1 MSAVEWKRY
10 RNLRCQVAQLEESNG
25 KKSAIIEHLQLY
37 STDKLTVIGSLAE
50 ALADAKWKRDEMRRV
65 CDERDASPAAVVDP
79 EARNRLALFMSHR
92 QRLQYCLFDLE
103 HRAALEPPLADAVEH
118 LKSGLDKC
126 LGVINGAVA
135 DRRDLPAAAAAAV
148 PSGFGESV
156 ETIGRLR
163 AVLDDGGGNWV
174 TAQLWNIVKELY
186 KSNGRLANRALS
198 LNVHRAGLRT
208 QLDEARASQRRLEAQ
223 AAAETALVEAKRGT
237 LDHNE
242 SLVRRHWDRL
252 DTSQEIVEQTRRAQR
267 VDHELEDIQIAY
279 DKYVTCFVFLLLPTI
294 GGGLLF

>member
-10 RNLRCQVAQLEESNG
+10 RNLRGQVAQLEESNG
-25 KKSAIIEHLQLY
+25 QKSAIIEHLQLY
-37 STDKLTVIGSLAE
+37 SADKLTVINSLAE

-65 CDERDASPAAVVDP
+65 CDEHAGPAAADP

-103 HRAALEPPLADAVEH
+103 HRTVPEPPLADAVRH

-126 LGVINGAVA
+126 VDVIDGAVA
-135 DRRDLPAAAAAAV
+135 DREGDLSGAGAAAV
-148 PSGFGESV
+148 PSGFGGSV

-163 AVLDDGGGNWV
+163 TALDNGGGDLV
-174 TAQLWNIVKELY
+174 TAQLWNIVKDLY
-186 KSNGRLANRALS
+186 RSNGRLANRALS
-198 LNVHRAGLRT
+198 LNVHRAGLRS
-208 QLDEARASQRRLEAQ
+208 QLDEARASQRRLEAR
-223 AAAETALVEAKRGT
+223 AAAETALVEVKRDT

-267 VDHELEDIQIAY
+267 VDQELEDIQIVY
-279 DKYVTCFVFLLLPTI
+279 DKYVTCFFFSFYQP
-294 GGGLLF
+294 

>member
-10 RNLRCQVAQLEESNG
+10 RNLRCQVALLEESNG
-25 KKSAIIEHLQLY
+25 QKSAIIEHLQLY
-37 STDKLTVIGSLAE
+37 SSDKLTVIDSLAE
-50 ALADAKWKRDEMRRV
+50 ALADAKWKRDEMRRM
-65 CDERDASPAAVVDP
+65 CDEHAGPAAADP

-103 HRAALEPPLADAVEH
+103 HRTALEPSLADAVQH

-126 LGVINGAVA
+126 VGVIDGVVA
-135 DRRDLPAAAAAAV
+135 DRRDLPDTATV
-148 PSGFGESV
+148 PSGFDGSI
-156 ETIGRLR
+156 ETISRLR
-163 AVLDDGGGNWV
+163 TALDGGGGDLV
-174 TAQLWNIVKELY
+174 IAQLWNIVKDLY
-186 KSNGRLANRALS
+186 RSNGRLANRALS

-223 AAAETALVEAKRGT
+223 AAEEAALVKAKRDT

-267 VDHELEDIQIAY
+267 VDQELEDIQIAY
-279 DKYVTCFVFLLLPTI
+279 DKYVTCFFLLLPTI
-294 GGGLLF
+294 GGGLF